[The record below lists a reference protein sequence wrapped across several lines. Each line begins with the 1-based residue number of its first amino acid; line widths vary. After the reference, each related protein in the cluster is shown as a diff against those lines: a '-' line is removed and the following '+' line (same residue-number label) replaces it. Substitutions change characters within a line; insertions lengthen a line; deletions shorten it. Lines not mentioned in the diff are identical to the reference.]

1 MAFETIK
8 AGSLPENR
16 GRFLLLLQAR
26 ILFGLFCMFGFA
38 FFNNQGVPVMGF
50 GSVSGI
56 MSLTHFER

>member
-1 MAFETIK
+1 MAFETIM
-8 AGSLPENR
+8 AGSLLEKR

-26 ILFGLFCMFGFA
+26 ILFGLFCKFGFA
-38 FFNNQGVPVMGF
+38 IFNKKGVSVVGF